1 MAKKMEF
8 YEDAHERFE
17 AGLKKVLAY
26 KPSKNAEKLSKSQP
40 EPVRKDLNRS

>member
-17 AGLKKVLAY
+17 AGMRKLLAP
-26 KPSKNAEKLSKSQP
+26 KPSKNTEKLSKAQS